1 MLNKKLSISTAAN
14 YLGVSIDTLRRWDK
28 NEKLRAQKSPGGHR
42 YYSKLSLDLYKQNI
56 FALAIE
62 WITGK
67 SQEPKKRFYCPT
79 SIEFKIRLSKLQNT
93 LGKLETLQNYYPLIV
108 AVAGEIGN
116 NSYDHNLG
124 NWPDISGIFFTFDVN
139 KKQIVLADRGLGVF
153 RTLKRVKPSIKND
166 QDAIH
171 TAFTE
176 TISGRAP
183 EARGNGL
190 KFVREVITNNPLKL
204 TFHSGGANIVINGNN
219 KKIKYNKTDTY
230 YSGCLA
236 MLTF

>member
-1 MLNKKLSISTAAN
+1 M
-14 YLGVSIDTLRRWDK
+14 
-28 NEKLRAQKSPGGHR
+28 
-42 YYSKLSLDLYKQNI
+42 
-56 FALAIE
+56 
-62 WITGK
+62 
-67 SQEPKKRFYCPT
+67 
-79 SIEFKIRLSKLQNT
+79 RLSKLQNT
-93 LGKLETLQNYYPLIV
+93 LGKLETLRNYYPLIV

-153 RTLKRVKPSIKND
+153 RTLKRVKPSIRND
-166 QDAIH
+166 EEALH

-204 TFHSGGANIVINGNN
+204 AFYSGGANIIINGNN